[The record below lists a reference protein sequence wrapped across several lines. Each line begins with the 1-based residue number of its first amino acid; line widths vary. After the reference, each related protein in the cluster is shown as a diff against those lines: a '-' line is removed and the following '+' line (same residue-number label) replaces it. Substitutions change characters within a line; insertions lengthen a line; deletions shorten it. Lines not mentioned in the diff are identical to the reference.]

1 MAEGR
6 FSGKLR
12 RILELVTDRR
22 FYKPM
27 ILLLVLVV
35 AIEWSSFPIL
45 GFYLVTIFKVLFT
58 SSLANRAQTVAVKI
72 PDASWCIKHLLNSS
86 NSILDKC
93 NIFIG
98 NVGSHLLG
106 CEQKKPDW
114 LKTFYGS
121 GTFIFSNLGENVECF
136 LKLIFFKGRFIRK
149 KREIL
154 TLFTHVKVHSRAKD
168 RLIFHRNVYLSICP
182 YDV

>member
-72 PDASWCIKHLLNSS
+72 PDASWCIKHLLNSTTS
-86 NSILDKC
+86 TQYWAPCQYTHKHS
-93 NIFIG
+93 
-98 NVGSHLLG
+98 LL
-106 CEQKKPDW
+106 
-114 LKTFYGS
+114 
-121 GTFIFSNLGENVECF
+121 
-136 LKLIFFKGRFIRK
+136 
-149 KREIL
+149 
-154 TLFTHVKVHSRAKD
+154 LFTVQYTVYTLYYGEGKISVCDAFYYAVDDSKYLFSLLSTNDHV
-168 RLIFHRNVYLSICP
+168 
-182 YDV
+182 